1 MSHRRTSTVP
11 TLGSNWGLPPME
23 TITIR
28 GARQHNLKNI
38 DLDIPRRRLVVITG
52 PSGSGKSSLAFDTLY
67 AEGQRRYVE
76 SLSSYA
82 RQFLEKMDRPSVE
95 SIDGLSPAIAIEQRT
110 ASRNPRSTV
119 GTITEIHDYLRVLFA
134 RLGQPHC
141 PRCNRVILAMTVQE
155 MVDHTLGLAENTRV
169 LLLTP
174 QKCPPR
180 GQLHRLFARLRRQG
194 FVRARLDGTVVD
206 LDGAPAET
214 AGPVERIEAV
224 VDRLVL
230 RPGLRQRLTDSFEL
244 ALKVGD
250 GRARLAIVDGSEW
263 EFSEHP
269 LCHTCDLALPEISP
283 QLFSFNSALGACPTC
298 SGLGAVETFDPDL
311 VIPDPGR
318 SLHQGAIAPWAS
330 RRSHPFLARLERLGA
345 RYGFGLSTPFKDL
358 SPEARQLLLHGSGSS
373 RKPVDDREGE
383 QDDGLDLSFEGV
395 ITSLER
401 QRRRKLERGELDQ
414 FAAYLA
420 IKPCPACQGSRLT
433 RHALAVTV
441 GDINIHEASKLDL
454 SRFRAWLDSLRF
466 SPQHQPV
473 ADRLLGQ
480 IRQRLEFLA
489 QVGLS
494 YLSLQRAGHT
504 LSGGE
509 AQRLRLATQIGAR
522 LVGVLYVLDEPSI
535 GLHQRDNERLLET
548 LRDLRD
554 LGNSVLVVE
563 HDADTIL
570 AADHVVDMGPGAGDQ
585 GGRVIFSG
593 PPAEL
598 LRHSDS
604 LTGKYLSG
612 RLGIPKPLDRRNP
625 AHGFIAIEGA
635 TANNL
640 ADITVRIP
648 VGLFTAVT
656 GVSGS
661 GKSTLILDTLYRAAA
676 RRLHRARAIPG
687 PHRRITG
694 LEAFERVIHVDQSAI
709 GRTPR
714 SNPATYTGIF
724 SPVRDL
730 FALVPEARARGYAAS
745 RFSFNVKGGRCEACG
760 GDGTIKMEML
770 FLPDVYVTCDAC
782 KGSRFNRDTLE
793 IRYKGETIADVLA
806 MTVDHACH
814 FFANVPSIRGKLATL
829 QEVGLGYLTLGQ
841 AATTLSGGEAQR
853 IKLARELGKR
863 SSGRTLYLLDEPT
876 TGLHFEDIRKLLE
889 VLHRLVDGGSTVVV
903 IEHHLDVIKTADCV
917 IDLGPEGG
925 EGGGRVVGSGTPE
938 EIASLPAS
946 HTGQYLRKILDL
958 SG

>member
-1 MSHRRTSTVP
+1 
-11 TLGSNWGLPPME
+11 ME

-38 DLDIPRRRLVVITG
+38 DVDIPRGRLVVFTG

-82 RQFLEKMDRPSVE
+82 RQFLERMDRPSVE

-134 RLGQPHC
+134 RLGQSRC
-141 PRCNRVILAMTVQE
+141 PRCNRVIRAMTVQE
-155 MVDHTLGLAENTRV
+155 MVDHTLGLPENTRV
-169 LLLTP
+169 LLLAP
-174 QKCPPR
+174 QECPPR
-180 GQLHRLFARLRRQG
+180 GQLNRLFARLRRQG

-206 LDGAPAET
+206 LDRPPGET
-214 AGPVERIEAV
+214 AGPAGRVEVV

-244 ALKVGD
+244 TLKVGD
-250 GRARLAIVDGSEW
+250 GRARLAIGEGGEW

-269 LCHTCDLALPEISP
+269 FCHTCHLALPEISP

-298 SGLGAVETFDPDL
+298 TGLGTVETFDPDL
-311 VIPDPGR
+311 VVPDPGL
-318 SLHQGAIAPWAS
+318 SLNQGAIAPWAH
-330 RRSHPFLARLERLGA
+330 RRSPAFFARLERLGA
-345 RYGFGLSTPFKDL
+345 GYGFGLSVPFKDL
-358 SPEARQLLLHGSGSS
+358 STQARQLLLYGSGGSQHPS
-373 RKPVDDREGE
+373 VGGEGE
-383 QDDGLDLSFEGV
+383 QDGGGEASFEGV
-395 ITSLER
+395 IPSLER
-401 QRRRKLERGELDQ
+401 QRRRRLERGERDQ
-414 FAAYLA
+414 LASYLSVQ
-420 IKPCPACQGSRLT
+420 PCPGCGGSRLK
-433 RHALAVTV
+433 RQALAVTV
-441 GDINIHEASKLDL
+441 GDLNIHQASKLDM
-454 SRFRAWLDSLRF
+454 SRFQLWLDSLHF
-466 SPQHQPV
+466 APQQQPV

-480 IRQRLEFLA
+480 IKQRLNFLA

-494 YLSLQRAGHT
+494 YLSLDRAGHT

-522 LVGVLYVLDEPSI
+522 LMGVLYVLDEPSI

-548 LRDLRD
+548 LRHLRD
-554 LGNSVLVVE
+554 LGNTVLVVE

-570 AADHVVDMGPGAGDQ
+570 AADHVVDLGPGAGDQ

-593 PPAEL
+593 PPGEL
-598 LRHSDS
+598 FRHPDS

-612 RLGIPKPLDRRNP
+612 RLEIPMPLARRKP

-640 ADITVRIP
+640 RDITVRIP
-648 VGLFTAVT
+648 VGLLTSVT

-676 RRLHRARAIPG
+676 QRLYRAREIPG
-687 PHRRITG
+687 AYRRITG
-694 LEAFERVIHVDQSAI
+694 LEPFDRVIHVDQSAL

-714 SNPATYTGIF
+714 SNPATYAGIF
-724 SPVRDL
+724 SPLRDL
-730 FALVPEARARGYAAS
+730 FALVPEARTRGYTAS

-760 GDGTIKMEML
+760 GDGTIKIEML

-793 IRYKGETIADVLA
+793 ITYKGETIADVLA
-806 MTVDHACH
+806 MTVDKAHH
-814 FFANVPSIRGKLATL
+814 FLANVPSIKGKLATL

-903 IEHHLDVIKTADCV
+903 IEHHLDVIKAADYV

-925 EGGGRVVGSGTPE
+925 EDGGVVVGSGTPE
-938 EIASLPAS
+938 QIARLPAS
-946 HTGQYLRKILDL
+946 YTGRYLRKVL
-958 SG
+958 GR

>member
-1 MSHRRTSTVP
+1 
-11 TLGSNWGLPPME
+11 ME
-23 TITIR
+23 SITIR
-28 GARQHNLKNI
+28 GARQHNLKHI
-38 DLDIPRRRLVVITG
+38 DLDIPRGGLVVITG

-82 RQFLEKMDRPSVE
+82 RQFLERMDRPSVE

-110 ASRNPRSTV
+110 AGRNPRSTV

-141 PRCNRVILAMTVQE
+141 PRCHRVILAMTVQE
-155 MVDHTLGLAENTRV
+155 MVDHTLGLPEDTRV
-169 LLLTP
+169 LLLAP
-174 QKCPPR
+174 QECPPR
-180 GQLHRLFARLRRQG
+180 GQLHRVFARLRRQG
-194 FVRARLDGTVVD
+194 FVRARRDGNVVD
-206 LDGAPAET
+206 LDGAPADT

-269 LCHTCDLALPEISP
+269 FCHPCDLALPEISP

-311 VIPDPGR
+311 VIPDPGL
-318 SLHQGAIAPWAS
+318 SLNQGAIAPWAN
-330 RRSHPFLARLERLGA
+330 RRFPPFLARLERLGA
-345 RYGFGLSTPFKDL
+345 RYGFGLSTPFRDL
-358 SPEARQLLLHGSGSS
+358 STKARRILLHGSGSS
-373 RKPVDDREGE
+373 REPVVDRKGRHDEGVE
-383 QDDGLDLSFEGV
+383 PTFEGV
-395 ITSLER
+395 IPSLER
-401 QRRRKLERGELDQ
+401 QRRRKLERGEPDHL
-414 FAAYLA
+414 ASYLS

-441 GDINIHEASKLDL
+441 GDLNIHEASKLDM
-454 SRFRAWLDSLRF
+454 SRFRAWLDGLRF

-489 QVGLS
+489 RVGLS

-548 LRDLRD
+548 LRHLRD
-554 LGNSVLVVE
+554 LGNTVLVVE
-563 HDADTIL
+563 HDAETIL

-598 LRHSDS
+598 LRHPNS

-612 RLGIPKPLDRRNP
+612 RLRIPKPLAKRSP
-625 AHGFIAIEGA
+625 AQGFIAIEGA

-676 RRLHRARAIPG
+676 QRLYRAREIPG

-694 LEAFERVIHVDQSAI
+694 LEAFDRVVHVDQSPI

-793 IRYKGETIADVLA
+793 ITYKGETIADVLA

-814 FFANVPSIRGKLATL
+814 FFANVPSLKRKLATL

-853 IKLARELGKR
+853 VKLARELGKR
-863 SSGRTLYLLDEPT
+863 SSGRTLYLFDEPT
-876 TGLHFEDIRKLLE
+876 TGLHFEDIRQLLE
-889 VLHRLVDGGSTVVV
+889 VLHRLVDRGSTVVV
-903 IEHHLDVIKTADCV
+903 IEHHPDVIKTADCV

-925 EGGGRVVGSGTPE
+925 EAGGRVVGSGTPE
-938 EIASLPAS
+938 EIARLPDS
-946 HTGQYLRKILDL
+946 HTGRYLRKVLGL
-958 SG
+958 

>member
-1 MSHRRTSTVP
+1 
-11 TLGSNWGLPPME
+11 ME

-28 GARQHNLKNI
+28 GACQHNLKNI
-38 DLDIPRRRLVVITG
+38 DLDLPRGRLVVFTG

-82 RQFLEKMDRPSVE
+82 RQFLERMDRPSVE
-95 SIDGLSPAIAIEQRT
+95 SIGGLSPAIAIEQRT

-141 PRCNRVILAMTVQE
+141 PRCTRAVLAMTVQE
-155 MVDHTLGLAENTRV
+155 MVDHALGLPGNTRV
-169 LLLTP
+169 LLLAP
-174 QKCPPR
+174 QECPSR
-180 GQLHRLFARLRRQG
+180 GQLRRLFARLRRQG
-194 FVRARLDGTVVD
+194 FVRARLDGSVVE
-206 LDGAPAET
+206 LDAAPGEA
-214 AGPVERIEAV
+214 AWPVGRIEAV

-244 ALKVGD
+244 ALKVGE
-250 GRARLAIVDGSEW
+250 GRARLAVVDGSEW

-269 LCHTCDLALPEISP
+269 FCHTCNLELPEISP
-283 QLFSFNSALGACPTC
+283 QLFSFHSAVGACPAC
-298 SGLGAVETFDPDL
+298 SGLGTVEAFDPDL
-311 VIPDPGR
+311 VIPDPGL
-318 SLHQGAIAPWAS
+318 SLDQGAIAPWAN
-330 RRSHPFLARLERLGA
+330 RRSPHFLARLESLGA
-345 RYGFGLSTPFKDL
+345 RYGFCLSTPFRDL
-358 SPEARQLLLHGSGSS
+358 STEARQVLLFGSGSS
-373 RKPVDDREGE
+373 RQPGVDREGQ
-383 QDDGLDLSFEGV
+383 QDGGVELSFEGV
-395 ITSLER
+395 IPALER
-401 QRRRKLERGELDQ
+401 RRRRKLERGEPEKL
-414 FAAYLA
+414 APYLA
-420 IKPCPACQGSRLT
+420 IQPCPACHGSRLT
-433 RHALAVTV
+433 RQALAVTV
-441 GDINIHEASKLDL
+441 GDLNIHEASKLDL
-454 SRFRAWLDSLRF
+454 SRFRAWLDSLHF

-473 ADRLLGQ
+473 ADRLLDQ
-480 IRQRLEFLA
+480 IRQRLKFLA

-554 LGNSVLVVE
+554 LGNTVLVVE

-593 PPAEL
+593 SPAEL

-612 RLGIPKPLDRRNP
+612 RLVIPTPSARRNP
-625 AHGFIAIEGA
+625 THGFIAIEGA

-648 VGLFTAVT
+648 VGLLSIVT

-676 RRLHRARAIPG
+676 QRLYRAREIPG

-694 LEAFERVIHVDQSAI
+694 LEAFDRVIHVDQSAI

-714 SNPATYTGIF
+714 SNPATYTAIF

-730 FALVPEARARGYAAS
+730 FALVPEARARGYTAS

-760 GDGTIKMEML
+760 GDGTIKIEML

-793 IRYKGETIADVLA
+793 ITYKGETVADVLA
-806 MTVDHACH
+806 MTVDHAYP
-814 FFANVPSIRGKLATL
+814 FFANVPSIKGKLATL
-829 QEVGLGYLTLGQ
+829 QEVGLGYLRLGQ

-876 TGLHFEDIRKLLE
+876 TGLHFEDIRKLME
-889 VLHRLVDGGSTVVV
+889 VLHCLVDGGSTVVV
-903 IEHHLDVIKTADCV
+903 IEHHLDVIKSADYV

-938 EIASLPAS
+938 EIARLPTS
-946 HTGQYLRKILDL
+946 HTGRYLRKVLGL
-958 SG
+958 

>member
-1 MSHRRTSTVP
+1 
-11 TLGSNWGLPPME
+11 ME

-38 DLDIPRRRLVVITG
+38 DLDIPRRRLVVFTG

-76 SLSSYA
+76 SLSAYA
-82 RQFLEKMDRPSVE
+82 RQFLERMDRPSVE

-155 MVDHTLGLAENTRV
+155 MVDHTLGLPENTRV
-169 LLLTP
+169 FLLAP
-174 QKCPPR
+174 QDCPPH
-180 GQLHRLFARLRRQG
+180 GQLPRYFARLRRQG

-206 LDGAPAET
+206 LDAAPGEA
-214 AGPVERIEAV
+214 AGPVGRIEAV

-244 ALKVGD
+244 ALRVGD
-250 GRARLAIVDGSEW
+250 GKARLAVVDGSEW

-269 LCHTCDLALPEISP
+269 FCNACNLALPEISP
-283 QLFSFNSALGACPTC
+283 QLFSFNSAVGACPIC

-311 VIPDPGR
+311 VIPDPGL
-318 SLHQGAIAPWAS
+318 SLNQGAIAPWAN
-330 RRSHPFLARLERLGA
+330 RRSPPFLARLERLGA
-345 RYGFGLSTPFKDL
+345 CYGFGLSTPVKDL
-358 SPEARQLLLHGSGSS
+358 STEARQILLHGSGSA
-373 RKPVDDREGE
+373 RQAVVDREGQRAE
-383 QDDGLDLSFEGV
+383 GVELSFEGV
-395 ITSLER
+395 IPSLER
-401 QRRRKLERGELDQ
+401 QRRRKLERGEPDHL
-414 FAAYLA
+414 ALYLSS
-420 IKPCPACQGSRLT
+420 KPCPACGGSRLT
-433 RHALAVTV
+433 RQALAVTV
-441 GDINIHEASKLDL
+441 GDLNIHEASKLDVT
-454 SRFRAWLDSLRF
+454 RFRAWLDNLRF

-494 YLSLQRAGHT
+494 YLSLQRAGPT

-548 LRDLRD
+548 LRHLRD
-554 LGNSVLVVE
+554 LGNTVLVVE

-604 LTGKYLSG
+604 ITGKYLSG
-612 RLGIPKPLDRRNP
+612 RLGIATPPARRNP

-640 ADITVRIP
+640 ADITARIP

-676 RRLHRARAIPG
+676 QRLYRAREIPG

-694 LEAFERVIHVDQSAI
+694 LEAVDRVIHVDQSAI

-730 FALVPEARARGYAAS
+730 FALVPEARARGYTAS

-760 GDGTIKMEML
+760 GDGTIKIEML

-793 IRYKGETIADVLA
+793 ISYKGETIADVLT
-806 MTVDHACH
+806 MTVDHAYH
-814 FFANVPSIRGKLATL
+814 FFANVPSIKGKLATL

-853 IKLARELGKR
+853 IKLTRELGKR

-889 VLHRLVDGGSTVVV
+889 VLHRLVNGGSTVVV
-903 IEHHLDVIKTADCV
+903 IEHHLDVIKTADYV

-938 EIASLPAS
+938 EVARLPAS
-946 HTGQYLRKILDL
+946 HTGRYLRKVLGL
-958 SG
+958 

>member
-1 MSHRRTSTVP
+1 
-11 TLGSNWGLPPME
+11 ME

-38 DLDIPRRRLVVITG
+38 DLDIPRRRLVVFTG

-76 SLSSYA
+76 SLSAYA
-82 RQFLEKMDRPSVE
+82 RQFLERMDRPSVE

-155 MVDHTLGLAENTRV
+155 MVDHTLGLPENTRV
-169 LLLTP
+169 FLLAP
-174 QKCPPR
+174 QDCPPH
-180 GQLHRLFARLRRQG
+180 GQLPRYFARLRRQG

-206 LDGAPAET
+206 LDAAPGEA
-214 AGPVERIEAV
+214 AGPVGRIEAV

-244 ALKVGD
+244 ALRVGD
-250 GRARLAIVDGSEW
+250 GKARLAVVDGSEW

-269 LCHTCDLALPEISP
+269 FCNACNLALPEISP
-283 QLFSFNSALGACPTC
+283 QLFSFNSAVGACPIC

-311 VIPDPGR
+311 VIPDPGL
-318 SLHQGAIAPWAS
+318 SLNQGAIAPWAN
-330 RRSHPFLARLERLGA
+330 RRSPPFLARLERLGA
-345 RYGFGLSTPFKDL
+345 CYGFGLSTPVKDL
-358 SPEARQLLLHGSGSS
+358 STEARQILLHGSGSA
-373 RKPVDDREGE
+373 RQAVVDREGQRAE
-383 QDDGLDLSFEGV
+383 GVELSFEGV
-395 ITSLER
+395 IPSLER
-401 QRRRKLERGELDQ
+401 QRRRKLERGEPDHL
-414 FAAYLA
+414 ALYLSS
-420 IKPCPACQGSRLT
+420 KPCPACGGSRLT
-433 RHALAVTV
+433 RQALAVTV
-441 GDINIHEASKLDL
+441 GDLNIHEASKLDVT
-454 SRFRAWLDSLRF
+454 RFRAWLDNLRF

-494 YLSLQRAGHT
+494 YLSLQRAGPT

-548 LRDLRD
+548 LRHLRD
-554 LGNSVLVVE
+554 LGNTVLVVE

-604 LTGKYLSG
+604 ITGKYLSG
-612 RLGIPKPLDRRNP
+612 RLGIATPPARRNP

-640 ADITVRIP
+640 ADITARIP

-676 RRLHRARAIPG
+676 QRLYRAREIPG

-694 LEAFERVIHVDQSAI
+694 LEAFDRVIHVDQSAI

-730 FALVPEARARGYAAS
+730 FALVPEARARGYTAS

-760 GDGTIKMEML
+760 GDGTIKIEML

-793 IRYKGETIADVLA
+793 ISYKGETIADVLT
-806 MTVDHACH
+806 MTVDHAYH
-814 FFANVPSIRGKLATL
+814 FFANVPSIKGKLATL

-853 IKLARELGKR
+853 IKLTRELGKR

-889 VLHRLVDGGSTVVV
+889 VLHRLVNGGSTVVV
-903 IEHHLDVIKTADCV
+903 IEHHLDVIKTADYV

-938 EIASLPAS
+938 EVARLPAS
-946 HTGQYLRKILDL
+946 HTGRYLRKVLGL
-958 SG
+958 